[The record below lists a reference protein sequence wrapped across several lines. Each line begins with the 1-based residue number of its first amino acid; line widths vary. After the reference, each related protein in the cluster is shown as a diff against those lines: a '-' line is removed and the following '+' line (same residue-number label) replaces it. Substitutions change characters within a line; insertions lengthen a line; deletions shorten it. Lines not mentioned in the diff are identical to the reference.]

1 MSYTCT
7 FYNFEIISQWWR
19 CGFWILNKF
28 ESLLPKNALIVPNLI
43 EITPVVL
50 EKIFKAFM
58 YRYMYFHLF
67 VIISPWKGG
76 CLILIPSIK
85 VCFPS
90 LVEIGTVAL
99 KISCHAYLLFW
110 IISLWKKGLKA
121 WPLIWTNFYP
131 LYQRMLSIKFS
142 CYQTTKCDQVSWKAV
157 FNY

>member
-1 MSYTCT
+1 MPYTCT
-7 FYNFEIISQWWR
+7 FYNFEIISQWRR
-19 CGFWILNKF
+19 CGFWIWECFNRAKF
-28 ESLLPKNALIVPNLI
+28 DRNYPSG
-43 EITPVVL
+43 
-50 EKIFKAFM
+50 FKAFM

-67 VIISPWKGG
+67 VIISPWNGG

-99 KISCHAYLLFW
+99 KININISCHAYLLFW